1 MKKRLMVGTILWC
14 LVMLSAGCA
23 TDDDSNEP
31 AIEAYK
37 YTENID
43 GQDVPSL
50 KQMYQGYFY
59 IGAAVTTRSLVSPH
73 RELLLNHF
81 NSITAEYQ
89 MKLDSLQPFSLNP
102 ADDVY
107 AFERADQ
114 IVEFALQND
123 MRVRGHT
130 LIWAKSTPGW
140 FFYGQDE
147 KLLDREVLLRRAEH
161 YVKEVVGHYKGKVC
175 CWDVVNEAISDR
187 DGFYKKNLW
196 LETIGEDYI
205 EKAFR
210 WAHAADPD
218 ARLFYNDYFA
228 VYPAKRDKIY
238 RMVKKLLEEGVPIH
252 GIGIQGHWDLN
263 WPSINHIRT
272 AIEKFASL
280 DLEIQITEMDISI
293 HKDHPFFNDVSP
305 YKNLTKKSE
314 NRQAMRYKHLF
325 ELFRDYRDVITSVT
339 FWGVA
344 DDSTWLDYHPVKGRK
359 NWPLVFN
366 VRHSPK
372 MAFWEIVRF

>member
-147 KLLDREVLLRRAEH
+147 KLLDREVLLRSLSGQTN
-161 YVKEVVGHYKGKVC
+161 KEIGDEWG
-175 CWDVVNEAISDR
+175 IS
-187 DGFYKKNLW
+187 
-196 LETIGEDYI
+196 
-205 EKAFR
+205 
-210 WAHAADPD
+210 
-218 ARLFYNDYFA
+218 
-228 VYPAKRDKIY
+228 
-238 RMVKKLLEEGVPIH
+238 
-252 GIGIQGHWDLN
+252 
-263 WPSINHIRT
+263 
-272 AIEKFASL
+272 
-280 DLEIQITEMDISI
+280 
-293 HKDHPFFNDVSP
+293 
-305 YKNLTKKSE
+305 
-314 NRQAMRYKHLF
+314 RQAVQQRLHRAYHDIRRKIDADRRRVRKGGRILF
-325 ELFRDYRDVITSVT
+325 KANAKNKLDRSV
-339 FWGVA
+339 A
-344 DDSTWLDYHPVKGRK
+344 C
-359 NWPLVFN
+359 
-366 VRHSPK
+366 
-372 MAFWEIVRF
+372 